1 MLTRMRST
9 PNLPTV
15 QLLNS
20 SSSLSQIFSGASSSS
35 PRFVLENRNSMTS
48 SASATTSEQLK
59 RYFLF
64 TVTTDGCVRVWD
76 FEQLLS
82 SNFSKLN
89 GNRKQLRHYVLNDIN
104 ANAKDSAVYA
114 KLAFGSN
121 GGFETSRNYEQLPA
135 KREQGAEHKAST
147 AAQAK
152 VLSNTS
158 SVKPDEGRAP
168 TAPQD
173 PVVPPARSPVILGD
187 ASFLSPRG
195 FSQNFA
201 GFANGFLSPRVIAQ
215 PGNNYLQA
223 PQEDVDHAPQNIEK
237 TAGPVVDAAL
247 SSPRKTNL
255 TGVLNHQSTPAM
267 LFYDEADR
275 EHPEQVV
282 KRVRENLNTNLKLS
296 TTPKTTGK
304 SNKEALVASPML
316 PKQAKATTMKAATAS
331 TPPQST
337 TAAAASKAKSVR
349 QEAEKTRTVNSKA
362 LRANVPKPQSD
373 GKLSDYVDGTVITPR
388 SAAAAAVKRAMGGG
402 NIKSSPLSGLK
413 KKIGGLTPG
422 AGGSARKK
430 KAGGGAGVVDPP
442 TLPDSRSSRVTTQD
456 ETAAAASEEILPDD
470 EAVFYRPT
478 SFLVDQKGP
487 LVGPGSAQASSREGT
502 GTSARSGIV
511 AGVANPIA
519 AGTPLLNT
527 GRSSLLL
534 TPHSSARNPQQPVT
548 LPQSQEQQPQFQVTR
563 QQSAILLN
571 TSGAQPLTP
580 SGPRAAPLLLSG
592 NNKPTLMTLTP
603 GRRTGLSNQSSARLL
618 TGQSP
623 NPVGPGALPQSSTLV
638 PAGQQQQQ
646 QQLQQLGE
654 QAATPGP
661 TFLSSRSS
669 MQVQVLPPQPKQPL
683 SPRDMKEMKKGSTLD
698 TNGMKKDNNINTTAS
713 KPELLLNS
721 TESQHFGMMAMTA
734 PHPHLHADFHDHI
747 GLNVSKGLTEKH
759 EDFAHLHWIEPK
771 PGHLHPPAGIPG
783 FTSPQIVHRQ
793 FTSPAAVGTGGA
805 SATSQ
810 LKTTPSGGFL
820 NNLGFGNTTL
830 DPAEIASLGPLPPP
844 AALDLL
850 EIVNKRPATVEEVRK
865 RSPSPP
871 PVRNSPLAVWRETGK
886 PRPIPFLASTREQQ
900 AVLAAGGDP
909 RTSSPQHSP
918 TTMTRL
924 NKFQILDPVAQV
936 FEQNVA
942 NLLSKTNQEL
952 ELGMNTWRG
961 GLDRP
966 KNILKPHFAS
976 PRFPPRRGGTA
987 AGGQQQQETAQEQI
1001 HPSSYNRT
1009 MEEEE
1014 RPRQQLPMPASSTS
1028 AAASPERNLKALGLG
1043 DDGRAA
1049 TSSQSPT
1056 TQIRPSALLEQQYLH
1071 LENMSNRTQNLA
1083 AELLNRRRSRE
1094 EDLVQKRQS
1103 LRMVAQLKMKAS
1115 QAVRRVSANSTT
1127 SVQEGGIS
1135 KTASSKSKSPPPG
1148 SAARRH
1154 EFDKM
1159 HKKRTS
1165 RPEIAETR
1173 MTVNNGATDPSKQD
1187 DLPLFVDQVDKLPG
1201 GRESSS
1207 SSSVSSGSLYNS
1219 GTSTPRSAV
1228 VRTAANINIISP
1240 EGGIVR
1246 GTSPAAAGAA
1256 GDPLSAVAS
1265 TTTQQES
1272 SSSPKRGTVFDSANN
1287 LLTAV
1292 DQHFSKTLLQVSS
1305 DRRIAPRVQ
1314 EQVSGGTSGRNTPR
1328 TEAGPGVA
1336 GVHHQQENKEPIVV
1350 FASSLLR
1357 RASERG
1363 EHEIDNLV
1371 LPPAMS
1377 RASSF
1382 NSERGAGVE
1391 QASSKKSINEALAN
1405 KIKIAEE
1412 LQQKL
1417 GKETKSKER
1426 LLQGLDAVRDILIE
1440 SVKDH
1445 MEDIKRSGSPRTET
1459 QEQQRAE
1466 FLLAAEKLSNGTKM
1480 NNNKSNRMFATP
1492 PTFIH
1497 PPKDASKQGTILPT
1511 GSHDQKKQ
1519 HVFQLL
1525 KTLHKQEGGNK
1536 ETVNSLRQEL
1546 NEFLAALDEEEVF
1559 S

>member
-1 MLTRMRST
+1 M
-9 PNLPTV
+9 
-15 QLLNS
+15 
-20 SSSLSQIFSGASSSS
+20 QIILGAY
-35 PRFVLENRNSMTS
+35 RIACMTS
-48 SASATTSEQLK
+48 ATLAGGVFCNTNFCYSRLK
-59 RYFLF
+59 
-64 TVTTDGCVRVWD
+64 TCD
-76 FEQLLS
+76 
-82 SNFSKLN
+82 
-89 GNRKQLRHYVLNDIN
+89 
-104 ANAKDSAVYA
+104 
-114 KLAFGSN
+114 
-121 GGFETSRNYEQLPA
+121 
-135 KREQGAEHKAST
+135 
-147 AAQAK
+147 
-152 VLSNTS
+152 
-158 SVKPDEGRAP
+158 
-168 TAPQD
+168 
-173 PVVPPARSPVILGD
+173 
-187 ASFLSPRG
+187 
-195 FSQNFA
+195 
-201 GFANGFLSPRVIAQ
+201 
-215 PGNNYLQA
+215 
-223 PQEDVDHAPQNIEK
+223 
-237 TAGPVVDAAL
+237 
-247 SSPRKTNL
+247 
-255 TGVLNHQSTPAM
+255 
-267 LFYDEADR
+267 ADR
-275 EHPEQVV
+275 C
-282 KRVRENLNTNLKLS
+282 K
-296 TTPKTTGK
+296 
-304 SNKEALVASPML
+304 
-316 PKQAKATTMKAATAS
+316 
-331 TPPQST
+331 
-337 TAAAASKAKSVR
+337 
-349 QEAEKTRTVNSKA
+349 
-362 LRANVPKPQSD
+362 RANVSL
-373 GKLSDYVDGTVITPR
+373 GKVCNTNAS
-388 SAAAAAVKRAMGGG
+388 KFGGG
-402 NIKSSPLSGLK
+402 GTFHCNI
-413 KKIGGLTPG
+413 
-422 AGGSARKK
+422 
-430 KAGGGAGVVDPP
+430 
-442 TLPDSRSSRVTTQD
+442 
-456 ETAAAASEEILPDD
+456 
-470 EAVFYRPT
+470 
-478 SFLVDQKGP
+478 
-487 LVGPGSAQASSREGT
+487 
-502 GTSARSGIV
+502 
-511 AGVANPIA
+511 
-519 AGTPLLNT
+519 
-527 GRSSLLL
+527 
-534 TPHSSARNPQQPVT
+534 
-548 LPQSQEQQPQFQVTR
+548 
-563 QQSAILLN
+563 
-571 TSGAQPLTP
+571 
-580 SGPRAAPLLLSG
+580 
-592 NNKPTLMTLTP
+592 
-603 GRRTGLSNQSSARLL
+603 
-618 TGQSP
+618 
-623 NPVGPGALPQSSTLV
+623 
-638 PAGQQQQQ
+638 
-646 QQLQQLGE
+646 
-654 QAATPGP
+654 
-661 TFLSSRSS
+661 
-669 MQVQVLPPQPKQPL
+669 
-683 SPRDMKEMKKGSTLD
+683 
-698 TNGMKKDNNINTTAS
+698 
-713 KPELLLNS
+713 
-721 TESQHFGMMAMTA
+721 
-734 PHPHLHADFHDHI
+734 
-747 GLNVSKGLTEKH
+747 
-759 EDFAHLHWIEPK
+759 
-771 PGHLHPPAGIPG
+771 
-783 FTSPQIVHRQ
+783 HRQ
-793 FTSPAAVGTGGA
+793 FTSPAAVGGGPGTTTA

-810 LKTTPSGGFL
+810 LKTTTSGGFL

-900 AVLAAGGDP
+900 AVLASGGDP
-909 RTSSPQHSP
+909 RGNSTSSPQHSP

-976 PRFPPRRGGTA
+976 PRFPPRRGVAA
-987 AGGQQQQETAQEQI
+987 AGGQQQQETAQKQI

-1014 RPRQQLPMPASSTS
+1014 RPRQQLPMPASSS

-1043 DDGRAA
+1043 DDGMAA

-1056 TQIRPSALLEQQYLH
+1056 AQIRPSALLEQQYLH

-1115 QAVRRVSANSTT
+1115 QAVRRVSANTTT

-1159 HKKRTS
+1159 HKKRSS

-1173 MTVNNGATDPSKQD
+1173 MTVNNDATDASKQD
-1187 DLPLFVDQVDKLPG
+1187 DVPLFDQVDKLPG
-1201 GRESSS
+1201 GREFAS

-1256 GDPLSAVAS
+1256 GGPLPAVAS

-1272 SSSPKRGTVFDSANN
+1272 GSIPKRGTVFDSANN

-1305 DRRIAPRVQ
+1305 DKRIASRVQ
-1314 EQVSGGTSGRNTPR
+1314 EQVTGGTSGRNTPR
-1328 TEAGPGVA
+1328 TPEAGPALA
-1336 GVHHQQENKEPIVV
+1336 GVHHQPENKEPIVV

-1382 NSERGAGVE
+1382 NSERGAGDVE

-1445 MEDIKRSGSPRTET
+1445 MEDIKTSGSPRTET

-1497 PPKDASKQGTILPT
+1497 PPKDASKQGILPS